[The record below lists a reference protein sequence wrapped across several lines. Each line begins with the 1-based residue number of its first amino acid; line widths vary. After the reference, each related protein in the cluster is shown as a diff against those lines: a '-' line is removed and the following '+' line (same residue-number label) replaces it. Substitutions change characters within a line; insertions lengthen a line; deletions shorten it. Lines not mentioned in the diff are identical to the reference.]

1 MTAVSSQEKPRVRPA
16 IRWGT
21 LLASMV
27 LAAIAV
33 VLAWLA
39 TAPWASHMC
48 PAIYPAPLAC
58 STSGRVAISVGI
70 TLVALALTVVTLF
83 TVLRGSRRSYPI
95 AIISTVL
102 LAILALAAHPIVTL
116 LLTW

>member
-1 MTAVSSQEKPRVRPA
+1 MISQEKPLARPA
-16 IRWGT
+16 VRWGT
-21 LLASMV
+21 LLASML
-27 LAAIAV
+27 LAAIVV

-58 STSGRVAISVGI
+58 STSGRVAISVGV
-70 TLVALALTVVTLF
+70 TLVAILLAIVTLMV
-83 TVLRGSRRSYPI
+83 VLRGLRRSYPI
-95 AIISTVL
+95 AMISTVL
-102 LAILALAAHPIVTL
+102 LAILALATHPIVTL